1 MPVIAM
7 TQEMAS
13 LGKDV
18 ALGVCEALGLQQ
30 VRHEVGDV
38 VAGRMQVKKSL
49 IRRIREGRAS
59 AVERWAADEK
69 TISIFTAEEIYD
81 LAVKGNV
88 LIRGWGATL
97 WLRHVKHVPCVRVCA
112 PTPLRIKRLMER
124 LETDD
129 EELARHEIEADDAAR
144 AARMEEHFNVKWGD
158 PTLYDL
164 TLNTERIPIATCV
177 DQVIALARSPAFAE
191 TPQSR
196 QALEDLALQA
206 KARAALRSD
215 PRTTGIDIVVEAA
228 QGKLTLRGIVVDD
241 KERDLCRQVIA
252 RDTGVDAI
260 DDQLR
265 TMAGGLYRFPS
276 QPHRP
281 WSPHHGD
288 GGKKD

>member
-1 MPVIAM
+1 MAVIAM

-18 ALGVCEALGLQQ
+18 ALGVAEALGLQQ

-49 IRRIREGRAS
+49 IRRIREGKAS
-59 AVERWAADEK
+59 RVEKWAADEK
-69 TISIFTAEEIYD
+69 TISIFTAEEVFD

-97 WLRHVKHVPCVRVCA
+97 LLRAVPHIPCVRVCA
-112 PTPLRIKRLMER
+112 PTELRVKRLMER

-129 EELARHEIEADDAAR
+129 EELARHEIQADDAAR
-144 AARMEEHFNVKWGD
+144 ASRMGEAFNVSWGD

-164 TLNTERIPIATCV
+164 TLNTERIAIPTCIE
-177 DQVIALARSPAFAE
+177 QVIALTRAREFQE

-196 QALEDLALQA
+196 GRLEDLALQA
-206 KARAALRSD
+206 RARAALRAD
-215 PRTTGIDIVVEAA
+215 PRAAAIDIVADVSA
-228 QGKLTLRGIVVDD
+228 GRVTLKGIVVDD
-241 KERDLCRQVIA
+241 REKALVEEIVGKLP
-252 RDTGVDAI
+252 GVKGVANE
-260 DDQLR
+260 LR

-276 QPHRP
+276 QL
-281 WSPHHGD
+281 
-288 GGKKD
+288 KDR